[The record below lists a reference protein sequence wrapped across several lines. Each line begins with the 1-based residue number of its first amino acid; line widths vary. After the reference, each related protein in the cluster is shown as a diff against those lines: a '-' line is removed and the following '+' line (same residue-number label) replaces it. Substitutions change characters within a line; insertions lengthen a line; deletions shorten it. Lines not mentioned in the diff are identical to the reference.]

1 VFLVNLNPEGKS
13 KIWIGSTSS
22 PRLSQD
28 SNVAVEDVLAWEVV
42 ELGRPVTLSTFS
54 VSSVLASFCRLVNLW
69 NFGL

>member
-1 VFLVNLNPEGKS
+1 LFYLDPEGKS

-22 PRLSQD
+22 LRLSQD
-28 SNVAVEDVLAWEVV
+28 SNVSVEDVLAWEVV

>member
-22 PRLSQD
+22 LRLSQD
-28 SNVAVEDVLAWEVV
+28 SNVSVEDVLAWEVV

>member
-1 VFLVNLNPEGKS
+1 M
-13 KIWIGSTSS
+13 W
-22 PRLSQD
+22 RL
-28 SNVAVEDVLAWEVV
+28 EDVLAWEVV

>member
-22 PRLSQD
+22 LRLSQD